1 MKNNEAIERLT
12 KFIIG
17 IKSQYAPDDTPFLK
31 LYDEVYVKHRNI
43 SFSYAQEAAIRA
55 VVTHVLN
62 ELPNPKTERRNG

>member
-43 SFSYAQEAAIRA
+43 SFSYAQEAAIRGKN
-55 VVTHVLN
+55 L
-62 ELPNPKTERRNG
+62 